1 MTKQTKTGPSANDF
15 FKAALKYKKFL
26 EDRGVECIHLDT
38 IAGQL
43 ANMELRSREEERK
56 NICEKFQG
64 LIEGDNA
71 KCSCELLIKSICK
84 N

>member
-1 MTKQTKTGPSANDF
+1 MNKELTELEQKIWIILRGLNSQAKTKIIELVQKELE
-15 FKAALKYKKFL
+15 AARK
-26 EDRGVECIHLDT
+26 
-38 IAGQL
+38 
-43 ANMELRSREEERK
+43 EERK